1 MTGFKTHVV
10 LKDGNIVVPWGSASL
25 LQKKKKERKR
35 EEPLVF
41 FGKLFLLAQFFFLS
55 MSHYDVK
62 FTVLR
67 IIEQWC

>member
-10 LKDGNIVVPWGSASL
+10 LKDENIVPWGSASL
-25 LQKKKKERKR
+25 LQKKKERKR
-35 EEPLVF
+35 EKPLVF